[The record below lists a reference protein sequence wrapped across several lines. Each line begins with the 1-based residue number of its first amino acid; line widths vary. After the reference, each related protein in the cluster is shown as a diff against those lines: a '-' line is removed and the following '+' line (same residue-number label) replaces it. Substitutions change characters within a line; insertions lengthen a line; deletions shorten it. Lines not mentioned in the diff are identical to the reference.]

1 MLICPKDK
9 ALIGQEGAI
18 FLILNDL
25 GNTVIESSNAD
36 EGISKNPAVMA
47 PSGPIHSIKYSP
59 LGITFNPMS
68 EHPQSEVVRQSRYPS
83 TVAKVLSII

>member
-1 MLICPKDK
+1 MLICPKDE

-36 EGISKNPAVMA
+36 EGISKNPVVIA
-47 PSGPIHSIKYSP
+47 PI
-59 LGITFNPMS
+59 F
-68 EHPQSEVVRQSRYPS
+68 
-83 TVAKVLSII
+83 